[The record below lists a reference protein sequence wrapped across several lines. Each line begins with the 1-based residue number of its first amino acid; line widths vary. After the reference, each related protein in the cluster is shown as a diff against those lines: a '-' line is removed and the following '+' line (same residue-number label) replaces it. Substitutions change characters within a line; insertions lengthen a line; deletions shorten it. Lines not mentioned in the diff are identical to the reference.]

1 MTDADRDGD
10 ENFKLGMGIMERLGG
25 RGCGERGSPGVS
37 RPEVEKVPNDAED
50 VGDRARPF
58 SSEND
63 RHWIE
68 GAGMLLG
75 VFGRARGE
83 TIFIVAGVFGCE
95 RDGGRT
101 RDGGICPVREDERIR
116 EGGLVNIDD
125 WVMDGIEDWVMGD
138 HGREDTDALDTL
150 LL

>member
-1 MTDADRDGD
+1 MDRDGD
-10 ENFKLGMGIMERLGG
+10 ENFKLGMGIIERLGG
-25 RGCGERGSPGVS
+25 RRYDTSVFPGVS
-37 RPEVEKVPNDAED
+37 RPGVENAPNDVEE

-75 VFGRARGE
+75 VFGRARGGVNL
-83 TIFIVAGVFGCE
+83 TVAGVLGCE

-101 RDGGICPVREDERIR
+101 GGGGTCPVREDERTR

-125 WVMDGIEDWVMGD
+125 WVMDGMEDWVMGD
-138 HGREDTDALDTL
+138 HGREEDIDALDAL
-150 LL
+150 RR

>member
-1 MTDADRDGD
+1 MADADRDGD
-10 ENFKLGMGIMERLGG
+10 ENFKLGIGIIERLGG
-25 RGCGERGSPGVS
+25 RDCGARASPGVS
-37 RPEVEKVPNDAED
+37 RPEVEKVPNDVEE

-68 GAGMLLG
+68 GAGILLG

-83 TIFIVAGVFGCE
+83 VIFIVAGVFGCE

-101 RDGGICPVREDERIR
+101 CPVREDERIR

-125 WVMDGIEDWVMGD
+125 WVMDGIED
-138 HGREDTDALDTL
+138 
-150 LL
+150 